1 MLEPEKRRIS
11 QEVAA
16 ILESADTQSA
26 ESLSAV
32 QAEGLQSSFCDY
44 WPQAKKALEFLSQF
58 VPQKYKDIIARI
70 IKAGDFLFGQI
81 CG

>member
-16 ILESADTQSA
+16 ILESAEAPSLP
-26 ESLSAV
+26 ESGIDDLKEA
-32 QAEGLQSSFCDY
+32 FCKY
-44 WPQAKKALEFLSQF
+44 WPHAKKALEFLSQF
-58 VPQKYKDIIARI
+58 VPQKYKDILARI
-70 IKAGDFLFGQI
+70 IKAGDWVFGQV

>member
-44 WPQAKKALEFLSQF
+44 WPQAKKAPGASPAMMRTMPPPPWRRGSRPTT
-58 VPQKYKDIIARI
+58 VTKI
-70 IKAGDFLFGQI
+70 GSS
-81 CG
+81 